1 MPTVVDLF
9 CGAGGLS
16 LGFKRAGFTPVFAV
30 DADHWSIKTYRK
42 NLGEHAVL
50 ASIEHVKARRL
61 DDRVVWTTP
70 EGVFE
75 TPLVDALV
83 GGPPCQGFSRLNRR
97 AGDDDPRNV
106 LWKQYYRIL
115 KSVSP
120 KIFLME
126 NVPQLLQ
133 SHEATK
139 LMRNA
144 KARGYRIAREILQA
158 ESFGVPQRRRR
169 AFVLGVLG
177 GDASFPVGDRPI
189 VTVRE
194 AFEGLSL
201 EPSGYNLHIGR
212 NPTAVS
218 LKRYAAVPPGGNRF
232 NLPKHLQP
240 PCWMRKK
247 TGSTDV
253 FGRMHYDRPAPT
265 IRTEFFKPE
274 KGRYLHPIADRAV
287 TLREGARLQTFP
299 DDFEFEGAYSQIARQ
314 IGNAVP
320 VALASAVAQHIY
332 SAYFGAPEL

>member
-30 DADHWSIKTYRK
+30 DADPWAIKTYRR

-50 ASIEHVKARRL
+50 TTIENINAQRMA
-61 DDRVVWTTP
+61 DRVIWTTP

-75 TPLVDALV
+75 TPLVDVLV
-83 GGPPCQGFSRLNRR
+83 GGPPCQGFSRLNRLAR
-97 AGDDDPRNV
+97 DDDPRNV

-115 KSVSP
+115 KTVSP
-120 KIFLME
+120 KVFVME

-144 KARGYRIAREILQA
+144 KARGYRIAKEILQA
-158 ESFGVPQRRRR
+158 EKFGVPQRRRR

-177 GDASFPVGDRPI
+177 GDASLPVGNQAI
-189 VTVRE
+189 ITVRE

-201 EPSGYNLHIGR
+201 DPDGNNLHVAR
-212 NPTAVS
+212 NPTAIS
-218 LKRYAAVPPGGNRF
+218 LRRYAAVPPGGNRF
-232 NLPKHLQP
+232 NLPRHLLP
-240 PCWMRKK
+240 PCWIRKQ

-253 FGRMHYDRPAPT
+253 FGRMHYDKPAPT

-274 KGRYLHPIADRAV
+274 KGRYLHPVAHRAV

-320 VALASAVAQHIY
+320 VALASAVAQHVY
-332 SAYFGAPEL
+332 SAYFRAADS